1 MKESHVNNYLTLNTN
16 KMQIQSVT
24 QEVLNKLLSTTEAP
38 SISLYMP
45 THQTHPENKQDLI
58 RYKNLVKQVRESVI
72 EKYPTA
78 DIDTL
83 LVPFEALAMDQE
95 RWNHASDGLAVL
107 GSYGLFEIIHLQLP
121 TEALVIVSDC
131 FHTKP
136 LRRILQ
142 SKDRYH
148 VLALTL
154 ENIHLYEG
162 NRYSLVEIELPEDF
176 PKSMDAALGEE
187 LTEKHDTVASYG
199 GVGGSSTKMH
209 HGQGGKKDEVDGDAE
224 RFFRV
229 VSDSVYQ
236 RYSKPSGLHLILASL
251 PEHRSLYNQVDKN
264 PLLLSK
270 GIEIDPQAISKEK
283 LAELSWE
290 VMQPLYIKK
299 LEKLVEKFN
308 QVKSKELGS
317 DSMDEVTAA
326 AEAGRVDTILVEA
339 HRVVTGRLRNKDT
352 GQFKI
357 ADQTQPLLG
366 DQLDELGELV
376 HKMGGSVVV
385 VPKDQMP
392 SQTGLAAIYRF

>member
-1 MKESHVNNYLTLNTN
+1 MKESHFNKYLTININ
-16 KMQIQSVT
+16 KMTIQSVT
-24 QEVLNKLLSTTEAP
+24 QEVLNKLLSATEAP
-38 SISLYMP
+38 CISLYMP
-45 THQTHPENKQDLI
+45 THRTHPENKQDII
-58 RYKNLVKQVRESVI
+58 RYKNLVKQVRESVT

-78 DIDTL
+78 DIDKL
-83 LVPFEALAMDQE
+83 LAPFEALAMDQE
-95 RWNHASDGLAVL
+95 CWNHTSYGLAVL
-107 GSYGLFEIIHLQLP
+107 GSYGHFEIIHMQLP

-142 SKDRYH
+142 SIDHYH
-148 VLALTL
+148 VLTLTQ

-187 LTEKHDTVASYG
+187 LTEKHGTVASYG
-199 GVGGSSTKMH
+199 GVGGSSANMH
-209 HGQGGKKDEVDGDAE
+209 HGHGGKKEEVDGDAE

-229 VSDSVYQ
+229 VSDSVYKH
-236 RYSKPSGLHLILASL
+236 YSKPSGLHLILASL
-251 PEHRSLYNQVDKN
+251 PEHHSLFNRVDKN

-270 GIEIDPQAISKEK
+270 GIEIDPEAISTEK

-290 VMQPLYIKK
+290 VMQPIYIKK
-299 LEKLVEKFN
+299 METLAEKFN

-317 DSMDEVTAA
+317 DNMDEVTDA
-326 AEAGRVDTILVEA
+326 AEAGRVDTILLEA
-339 HRVVTGRLRNKDT
+339 HRVITGRLRNKDT
-352 GQFKI
+352 GQFEM

-366 DQLDELGELV
+366 DQLDELSELV
-376 HKMGGSVVV
+376 RKMGGSVVV

-392 SQTGLAAIYRF
+392 SQTGLAAIFRF